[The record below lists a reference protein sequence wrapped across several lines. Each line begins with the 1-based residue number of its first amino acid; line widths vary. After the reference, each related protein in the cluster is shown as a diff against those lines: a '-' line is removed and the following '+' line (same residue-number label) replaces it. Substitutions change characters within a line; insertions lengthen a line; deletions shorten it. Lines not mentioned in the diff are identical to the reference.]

1 METDKETI
9 SKLKFI
15 GKIRKNEKINTQHM
29 YVQPCGII
37 TSIMRSIVYQD
48 NRTNALN
55 FVYKTIQD
63 SFVLLQKYVD
73 NYDIIMYEHLV
84 EDLKN
89 CKGGLESLKETYIS
103 DRKFCC
109 DMDTIVQ
116 SIDSKLIEFEKS
128 SSGETQLEQDHHSSD
143 YQHQ

>member
-15 GKIRKNEKINTQHM
+15 GRIRKNEKINTQHM

-37 TSIMRSIVYQD
+37 TSIMRSIIYQD

-55 FVYKTIQD
+55 FVYKTIHD
-63 SFVLLQKYVD
+63 SFDLLKKYSDVT
-73 NYDIIMYEHLV
+73 NLTTYEHLIL
-84 EDLKN
+84 DLKN
-89 CKGGLESLKETYIS
+89 AKNGLESLKETYIS

-109 DMDTIVQ
+109 DMDTLLQ
-116 SIDSKLIEFEKS
+116 SIDSKLIDVEKIP
-128 SSGETQLEQDHHSSD
+128 GDEID
-143 YQHQ
+143 